1 MIAAIVNGLAI
12 IAGSILGV
20 FGKRLLS
27 EKMSETVFNG
37 LSLCVIGVGI
47 SGMIEVQNTLIV
59 IISIVLGA
67 LIGEAID
74 IDLRFQKLSVWVE
87 DQFRKKSGQK
97 DVSVAEGFLTASLIF
112 CTGAMA
118 IVGSLEAGLTHDYS
132 IIFAKSMIDGIMAA
146 IYASTMGIGVL
157 FSSFAVFVY
166 QGLITLFSGVLKPL
180 LNDVI
185 IHEMSATGG
194 LLIFALGL
202 NMLKITKIKVA
213 NYIPAIFMPIIIYL
227 VIKIF

>member
-67 LIGEAID
+67 LIGETID

-87 DQFRKKSGQK
+87 DQFHKKSGQK

-118 IVGSLEAGLTHDYS
+118 IVGSLEAGLTHDYN

-157 FSSFAVFVY
+157 FSSFAVFAY
-166 QGLITLFSGVLKPL
+166 QGLITVFSGVLKPL

-185 IHEMSATGG
+185 IH
-194 LLIFALGL
+194 
-202 NMLKITKIKVA
+202 
-213 NYIPAIFMPIIIYL
+213 
-227 VIKIF
+227 